1 MARLKNHPQ
10 FWLRDDAA
18 ASFDRLEA
26 TLGVISVNSAG
37 RYPNDQQALINRWKQ
52 GGVKNR
58 PPYLYKPQEPATA
71 SNHVKN
77 GGQAVDTSHIT
88 LMLQRG
94 REFGWT
100 RPFSGDPVHF
110 EYNASLDRHRVV
122 TPPYS
127 NDSLKIKREQSWLNN
142 SRGEKLVEDG
152 KLGPKTVAA
161 YKRYQEFLKKYGYNG
176 KLDGVWGSG
185 TQTAHQKYFDEVTA
199 PKLPASSSGRPVI
212 TMGARGQHVKDL
224 QDRLNGRYPAYSK
237 LKADGIFGDGTK
249 RVVVE
254 FQRRSGLKTDGVVG
268 PKTWAALG
276 L

>member
-18 ASFDRLEA
+18 ASLDRLEA
-26 TLGVISVNSAG
+26 SLGVISVNSAG
-37 RYPNDQQALINRWKQ
+37 RYPNDQQALINRWHQ
-52 GGVKNR
+52 GGPKNR

-94 REFGWT
+94 KEFGWT

-110 EYNASLDRHRVV
+110 EYNPAFDRHRVV
-122 TPPYS
+122 LQPAGAI
-127 NDSLKIKREQSWLNN
+127 NIGLQRQQDWLRV
-142 SRGEKLVEDG
+142 SRGETIAADG
-152 KLGPKTVAA
+152 KAGPNTLAA
-161 YKRYQEFLKKYGYNG
+161 FKRYQEFLKQYGYAG
-176 KLDGVWGSG
+176 KIDGVWGQG
-185 TQTAHQKYFDEVTA
+185 TQVAHQKFWDAFNA
-199 PKLPASSSGRPVI
+199 PKLPASATGRPVVAI
-212 TMGARGQHVKDL
+212 GARSDQVKIL
-224 QDRLNGRYPAYSK
+224 QERLNGRYPAYSK
-237 LKADGIFGDGTK
+237 LRNDGVFGDGTK

-254 FQRRSGLKTDGVVG
+254 FQRRAGLKADGVVG

>member
-18 ASFDRLEA
+18 ASLDRLEA

-37 RYPNDQQALINRWKQ
+37 RYPNDQQTLINRWKQ
-52 GGVKNR
+52 GGTKNR

-94 REFGWT
+94 KEFGWT
-100 RPFSGDPVHF
+100 RPFAGDPVHF
-110 EYNASLDRHRVV
+110 EYNAAFDRHRVV

-127 NDSLKIKREQSWLNN
+127 NTSLKTQREQIWLNFA
-142 SRGEKLVEDG
+142 RGEKLVADG
-152 KLGPKTVAA
+152 KPGAKTIAA

-176 KLDGVWGSG
+176 KIDGVWGSG
-185 TQTAHQKYFDEVTA
+185 TQVAHQKYYDELNA
-199 PKLPASSSGRPVI
+199 PKLPASATGRPTI
-212 TMGARGQHVKDL
+212 AFGARGDQVKIL

-237 LKADGIFGDGTK
+237 LRNDGVFGDGTK

-254 FQRRSGLKTDGVVG
+254 FQRRAGLKVDGVVG
-268 PKTWAALG
+268 PATWAALG